1 MDCCGLKSLMVECQA
16 NEASTGEVNMI
27 NLVDSGIRIR
37 EIIDFQPNSNCT
49 LFCSTRQ
56 QVFKVKKCVEAN
68 QNRFL
73 HLLIST

>member
-1 MDCCGLKSLMVECQA
+1 
-16 NEASTGEVNMI
+16 MI
-27 NLVDSGIRIR
+27 NLVDSGIGIR